1 MWRNFMERYG
11 ARLRSDFPLSTLAHI
26 SEGYS
31 AGSIKKTCEKV
42 LTEYRV
48 KHQEQRP
55 LSLPEFIGP
64 LSICSNTMQD
74 QYEED
79 FLKFT
84 GYITG
89 DAKRREAL
97 EAALGGEDGD
107 GGGKKGKKGG
117 KKKKGK
123 K

>member
-1 MWRNFMERYG
+1 MERYG

>member
-1 MWRNFMERYG
+1 M
-11 ARLRSDFPLSTLAHI
+11 
-26 SEGYS
+26 
-31 AGSIKKTCEKV
+31 
-42 LTEYRV
+42 
-48 KHQEQRP
+48 
-55 LSLPEFIGP
+55 SLPEFIGP

-97 EAALGGEDGD
+97 EAALGGEEGGKD
-107 GGGKKGKKGG
+107 GGKKGKG
-117 KKKKGK
+117 KKKGK
-123 K
+123 KKK